1 MRVLV
6 NDGLAPAREETETR
20 SVSLDRSMLPL
31 NQEILTKMS
40 LSTAV
45 LMEIPQTTDK
55 FVPAYNV
62 LLDKVTFTLGV
73 GPAGIIHHIV
83 NMHTSIEWKFTFN
96 HQRIIFHQN
105 KRSRKSRG

>member
-6 NDGLAPAREETETR
+6 NDGLAPAREETKTL
-20 SVSLDRSMLPL
+20 SVSLDMSKLPL

-55 FVPAYNV
+55 FVPAYNM
-62 LLDKVTFTLGV
+62 LLNKVTVTLGV
-73 GPAGIIHHIV
+73 GTAGIVHHIV
-83 NMHTSIEWKFTFN
+83 NMHTSIEY
-96 HQRIIFHQN
+96 
-105 KRSRKSRG
+105 